1 MSDGDDVCGHEK
13 NNGEPCTFSA
23 RYPDGKC
30 GHHTEH
36 DTGEADTGRESMLEK
51 DESIID
57 LIAGC
62 LQNGDTVPEACAE
75 AGISEDAYYRWRRKG
90 KDDDGL
96 YSQFRKETARARRIA
111 GKRDREELKR
121 ACRDKDDTRT
131 WLKLHMNQY
140 GDTYGDEGTDMRDG
154 TEIILHDSAES
165 YREAVNR

>member
-1 MSDGDDVCGHEK
+1 MSDDICGCEDTTSGD
-13 NNGEPCTFSA
+13 PCQFTPGDSCPWHNTDKPA
-23 RYPDGKC
+23 QN
-30 GHHTEH
+30 
-36 DTGEADTGRESMLEK
+36 GRETILEK
-51 DESIID
+51 DPSIID

-75 AGISEDAYYRWRRKG
+75 AGISEDSYYRWQRKG
-90 KDDDGL
+90 KQQDEGIYAD
-96 YSQFRKETARARRIA
+96 FRKEAARARRIA

-121 ACRDKDDTRT
+121 ACRDSDDTRT

-140 GDTYGDEGTDMRDG
+140 GDVYGDEDTDMRDG